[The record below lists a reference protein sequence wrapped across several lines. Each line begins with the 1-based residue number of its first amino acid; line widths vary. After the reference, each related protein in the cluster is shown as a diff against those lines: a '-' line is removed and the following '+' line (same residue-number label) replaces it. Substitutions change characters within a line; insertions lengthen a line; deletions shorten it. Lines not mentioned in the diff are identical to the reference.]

1 MLLRWREDVE
11 RQARNGTVV
20 VYLLIQII
28 LFDRDVF
35 QKSYKS
41 LKMAHGGLKVAR
53 AVFCMVV
60 YSKII
65 PPARVGYE
73 IMRELKVSP

>member
-1 MLLRWREDVE
+1 M
-11 RQARNGTVV
+11 
-20 VYLLIQII
+20 
-28 LFDRDVF
+28 FDRDVF